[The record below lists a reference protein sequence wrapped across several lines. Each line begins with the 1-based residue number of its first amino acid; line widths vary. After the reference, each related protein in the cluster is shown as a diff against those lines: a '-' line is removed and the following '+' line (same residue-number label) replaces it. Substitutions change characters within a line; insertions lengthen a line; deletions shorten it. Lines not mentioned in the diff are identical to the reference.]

1 MKCSDVLQC
10 SGVLLCVWLCNGCMS
25 GMLLLIS
32 VGYYCYAYV
41 FVLLCYV
48 CSVILL

>member
-1 MKCSDVLQC
+1 VH
-10 SGVLLCVWLCNGCMS
+10 GCMFC
-25 GMLLLIS
+25 MLLLIS

-48 CSVILL
+48 CSVLLL